1 MSEKD
6 ENIKEENENNYADKS
21 VKTERYEYCWQ
32 GCYDEETDWIVET
45 TILEV
50 EGYEKLVYCP
60 KCHQTWDID
69 HVQIKKYPRN
79 LRQRGI
85 SSQYEE

>member
-1 MSEKD
+1 MNKKD
-6 ENIKEENENNYADKS
+6 ENKKDENENDES
-21 VKTERYEYCWQ
+21 ERYEYCWQ

-50 EGYEKLVYCP
+50 EGFEKLVYCP
-60 KCHQTWDID
+60 KCHETWALDY
-69 HVQIKKYPRN
+69 VQIKWMPRN

-85 SSQYEE
+85 SSQYEG